1 MKVQYF
7 RGERIYFRPLELSD
21 VDRLVT
27 WLNDEDNWAT
37 LERSNPIARVRA
49 QEFVEGSSRTATDVT
64 LGIAAQE
71 GDALIGCCGLHG
83 MDPQSR
89 RATFGLLIGDRA
101 QQGVGLGTE
110 ATRLAVRYGFEE
122 LNLNRIEL
130 AVFASNERG
139 IRAYRNVGFFQ
150 EGRLRQ
156 AAYRNGKYHDV
167 LQFGMLRSD
176 WERLNSDDADAFAR
190 LASMTT

>member
-7 RGERIYFRPLELSD
+7 RGERIYFRPLEVSD
-21 VDRLVT
+21 VDRLVV

-37 LERSNPIARVRA
+37 LGRSNPINRLRERA
-49 QEFVEGSSRTATDVT
+49 FVEGLYQTPTDVT

-83 MDPQSR
+83 ICPQAR

-101 QQGVGLGTE
+101 QQGLGLGSE
-110 ATRLAVRYGFEE
+110 ATQLAVRYGFEE

-130 AVFASNERG
+130 SVFAQNERG
-139 IRAYRNVGFFQ
+139 IPSTCSPMK
-150 EGRLRQ
+150 LRIRFVEIG
-156 AAYRNGKYHDV
+156 A
-167 LQFGMLRSD
+167 
-176 WERLNSDDADAFAR
+176 
-190 LASMTT
+190 T